1 MRQLIPLG
9 RALLLVL
16 LLVVLT
22 TGVSAA
28 QAVSPDI
35 LITEVQASNTRTV
48 ADDQGGYSDWIE
60 LHNPT
65 DTPIAITGYT
75 ITDDPTEPAKW
86 SLPVATLAP
95 GAFLLVWASGMD
107 QVTPEGWHT
116 SFRLNR
122 DGEYVGLF
130 GPDGQLVDE
139 VIFGEQMANVSLGR
153 LAGSDQ
159 WVSFPIPTP
168 GAANTTRPRALPGAP
183 QVIVTLDK
191 GLLAGR

>member
-35 LITEVQASNTRTV
+35 LITEVQAANTSTV

-65 DTPIAITGYT
+65 DTPIPLAGYT
-75 ITDDPTEPAKW
+75 LTDDPDEPTKW
-86 SLPVATLAP
+86 ALPAATLSP
-95 GAFLLVWASGMD
+95 GDFLLVWASGID

-116 SFRLNR
+116 SFRLR
-122 DGEYVGLF
+122 RGGEYVGL
-130 GPDGQLVDE
+130 
-139 VIFGEQMANVSLGR
+139 
-153 LAGSDQ
+153 
-159 WVSFPIPTP
+159 
-168 GAANTTRPRALPGAP
+168 LPAW
-183 QVIVTLDK
+183 
-191 GLLAGR
+191 